1 LEFLFSK
8 IILEIFLS
16 VVDNIKNMVLPIII
30 GIIILAIVIFTIIKI
45 AQNLIVG
52 VALVALTLVAA
63 YLILG
68 YLPTLKTI
76 PIIGPYIPEIPTSFT
91 GLITWIKR
99 YFQNIEI
106 SEISKDAKNNLLIT
120 ITNTGKFQVSNM
132 RIYVDNKSV
141 NIINKPKDPLKPG
154 EVTSIQTDWNKDFY
168 EIIIQTSKFNVSY
181 SK

>member
-1 LEFLFSK
+1 ML
-8 IILEIFLS
+8 
-16 VVDNIKNMVLPIII
+16 VNNIKNMVLPIII

-45 AQNLIVG
+45 SQNLIVG
-52 VALVALTLVAA
+52 VALIALTLVAA

-68 YLPTLKTI
+68 YLPTLRII
-76 PIIGPYIPEIPTSFT
+76 PIIGPHIPEIPTSFT

-106 SEISKDAKNNLLIT
+106 NEISKDAKNNLLVT
-120 ITNTGKFQVSNM
+120 ITNTGKIQVSNLK
-132 RIYVDNKSV
+132 IFVDNNSV
-141 NIINKPKDPLKPG
+141 DIINKPKDPLKPR
-154 EVTSIQTDWNKDFY
+154 EVTSIQTDWDEDFH